1 MKTANQDAAPRPTLR
16 RLPAYYGLL
25 KRHEVGQETVSCTQI
40 AAALH
45 LDPTQVRKDLAVTG
59 IVGRPRVGYRVAE
72 LLDAIETFFGW
83 NNVTDAFLA
92 GVGSLGSALLGYRG
106 FTEYGLSIA
115 AAFDTDPAKV
125 GAIVHGV
132 RVLHLDQL
140 RKLAERMSIRIG
152 IITVP
157 AAAAQ
162 CVADLMVEGGI
173 RGLWSFAPVTLE
185 VPEHVIVEEE
195 RLSASLAVL
204 SGKLRHR
211 LRSEAQGGTP

>member
-1 MKTANQDAAPRPTLR
+1 MKKPSQEATPRPTLR
-16 RLPAYYGLL
+16 RLPAYHGLL
-25 KRHEVGQETVSCTQI
+25 KHQEVGQETVSCTQI

-59 IVGRPRVGYRVAE
+59 IVGRPKVGYRVEE
-72 LLDAIETFFGW
+72 LIEAIEAFFGW

-106 FTEYGLSIA
+106 FAEYGLSIV
-115 AAFDTDPAKV
+115 AAFDNDPAKV
-125 GAIVHGV
+125 GSVVHGV
-132 RVLHLDQL
+132 RVLHLEKLQE
-140 RKLAERMSIRIG
+140 LAERMSVKVG

-157 AAAAQ
+157 ASAAQ
-162 CVADLMVEGGI
+162 GVADLMVAGGI
-173 RGLWSFAPVTLE
+173 RGLWSFAPATLE

-211 LRSEAQGGTP
+211 LRSEAQGGGR